1 MGVLARIPGL
11 WFSPKDTSKEIA
23 ADPKPWIALLC
34 VLLLNLA
41 FTTFWMQK
49 ASPVEF
55 MKIQNEESG
64 ALDKMEPAQRA
75 QALETQAKVF
85 PIFAWVGPFVFIPAL
100 ILGLGFLN
108 WLIFRFAYSAADLTF
123 KQSAGIVGHNFLAV
137 GVITL
142 PLTLLIMFM
151 KGDWNLNPTEVIGA
165 NLGVLLDRG
174 TASKAVY
181 HLAKSIDLFTLW
193 SMFLLAIG
201 YGAAIRKP
209 TSSAIWGVAIP
220 WLVFV
225 LGVAAWKAAS

>member
-11 WFSPKDTSKEIA
+11 WFSPKDTAKEIA
-23 ADPKPWIALLC
+23 ADPKPWTALLC
-34 VLLLNLA
+34 VVLMNLA
-41 FTTFWMQK
+41 FTIFWMQK
-49 ASPVEF
+49 VNPVEF
-55 MKIQNEESG
+55 MKIQNEENG
-64 ALDKMEPAQRA
+64 TLDKVEPANRP
-75 QALETQAKVF
+75 QALEVQAKF
-85 PIFAWVGPFVFIPAL
+85 FTIIAWAGPFVFVPAL
-100 ILGLGFLN
+100 VLGLGLLN
-108 WLIFRFAYSAADLTF
+108 WLIYRFAYSAPDLTF
-123 KQSAGIVGHNFLAV
+123 KQSAGIVGHNVMAI
-137 GVITL
+137 GAITI
-142 PLTLLIMFM
+142 PLMLLIMYL

-174 TASKAVY
+174 TASKVAY

-193 SMFLLAIG
+193 SMFLLAIC